1 MDLTTIAL
9 VVVGGVL
16 LVLYMVRRNGRLSQE
31 D

>member
-1 MDLTTIAL
+1 MDTTTIAL

-16 LVLYMVRRNGRLSQE
+16 LVLYMVRRNGRLGQE

>member
-1 MDLTTIAL
+1 MDTTTLAL

-16 LVLYMVRRNGRLSQE
+16 LVLYMVRRNGRLRQE